1 MEFVHRPVLLTECM
15 DGLNIKKD
23 GVYVDGTVGGGGHS
37 LGIVSTL
44 GKQGKLVCI
53 DQDEEALEKAKDAI
67 NKKNINDAKVIFEKS
82 NFENLT
88 NVCEN
93 LGIKSVDGILLD
105 IGVSSYQLDNP
116 KRGFS
121 YNNDAVLD
129 MRMNASESLNAE
141 IILNEWPRED
151 LLKIIRDYGE
161 EKWASRIAKFICE
174 ARDKKRIETTFE
186 LVDIVK
192 AAIPKKARQ
201 TGPHPAKRVFQAI
214 RIAVNDELGVL
225 TRVIDKGVELLS
237 KEGRFCIITFHSL
250 EDRLVK
256 QGFSQMVNPCKCPG
270 SFPMCICGKEPKAK
284 LVSKKPIIP
293 TVKEIDTNPRSRSAK
308 LRILEKV

>member
-1 MEFVHRPVLLTECM
+1 MEFVHRPVLLTECI
-15 DGLNIKKD
+15 DGLNIKED

-37 LGIVSTL
+37 LEIVSKL

-53 DQDEEALEKAKDAI
+53 DQDEEALEKAKDAVS
-67 NKKNINDAKVIFEKS
+67 KKNINDAKVIFEKN
-82 NFENLT
+82 NFENLAD
-88 NVCEN
+88 VCEN

-116 KRGFS
+116 QRGFS

-129 MRMNASESLNAE
+129 MRMNSSESLNAE
-141 IILNEWPRED
+141 IIVNEWSRED

-225 TRVIDKGVELLS
+225 TRVIDKGIELLS

-270 SFPMCICGKEPKAK
+270 SFPVCICGKEPKAK